1 MFSQIMDFQQI
12 KNYLE
17 EGSKVRNS
25 LDIEKISFLGE
36 SLSSAFKNGNKLI
49 IFGNGGSA
57 ADAQHIAAEFVGRFE
72 RERKPLPAMILHGN
86 SSSVTAIGN
95 DYSYDMIFSRQLEAF
110 GKKGD
115 VVIALSTSGNSVNVL
130 SAVEKAKE
138 IGCNI
143 FGITGSNGGKMKD
156 IIEENNLIRID
167 SDRTSLIQEST
178 VAIGHIISKIVEDNI

>member
-1 MFSQIMDFQQI
+1 MDLQQI
-12 KNYLE
+12 KKYLE
-17 EGSKVRNS
+17 EGSRVRNS

-72 RERKPLPAMILHGN
+72 IERKPLPAMILHGN

-95 DYSYDMIFSRQLEAF
+95 DYSYDMVFSRQLEAF

-115 VVIALSTSGNSVNVL
+115 MVIALSTSGNSVNVL

-138 IGCNI
+138 IGCSV
-143 FGITGSNGGKMKD
+143 FGITGSKGGRMKD
-156 IIEENNLIRID
+156 MIERKNLIRID
-167 SDRTSLIQEST
+167 SDRTSFIQEST
-178 VAIGHIISKIVEDNI
+178 IAIGHIISKVVEDYL

>member
-1 MFSQIMDFQQI
+1 M

-17 EGSKVRNS
+17 EGSRVRNS
-25 LDIEKISFLGE
+25 LDIQKISFLGE
-36 SLSSAFKNGNKLI
+36 SLSSAFKSGNKLI

-110 GKKGD
+110 GRKGD
-115 VVIALSTSGNSVNVL
+115 IIMALSTSGNSVNVI
-130 SAVEKAKE
+130 SAVGKAKE
-138 IGCNI
+138 IGCSVY
-143 FGITGSNGGKMKD
+143 GITGSKGGKMKS
-156 IIEENNLIRID
+156 IIEEKNLIRID
-167 SDRTSLIQEST
+167 SDRTSFIQEST
-178 VAIGHIISKIVEDNI
+178 IAIGHIISKIVEDFL

>member
-1 MFSQIMDFQQI
+1 MDLQQI

-95 DYSYDMIFSRQLEAF
+95 DYSYDMIFSRQMEAF
-110 GKKGD
+110 AKKGD
-115 VVIALSTSGNSVNVL
+115 VVIALSTSGNSVNVI

-138 IGCNI
+138 IGCSV
-143 FGITGSNGGKMKD
+143 FGITGSKGGKMKD
-156 IIEENNLIRID
+156 IIEEKNLIRID
-167 SDRTSLIQEST
+167 SDRTSFIQEST
-178 VAIGHIISKIVEDNI
+178 IAVGHIISKIVEDNI

>member
-1 MFSQIMDFQQI
+1 MDLQQI

-17 EGSKVRNS
+17 EGSRIRNS
-25 LDIEKISFLGE
+25 LNIEKISFLGE

-72 RERKPLPAMILHGN
+72 KERKPLPAMILHGN

-95 DYSYDMIFSRQLEAF
+95 DYSYDMVFSRQLEAF

-115 VVIALSTSGNSVNVL
+115 IVIALSTSGNSVNVI
-130 SAVEKAKE
+130 SAVKKAME
-138 IGCNI
+138 IGCVV
-143 FGITGSNGGKMKD
+143 FGITGSKGGKMKN
-156 IIEENNLIRID
+156 IIEEKNLIRID
-167 SDRTSLIQEST
+167 SDRTSFIQEST
-178 VAIGHIISKIVEDNI
+178 IAIGHIISKIVEDSL

>member
-1 MFSQIMDFQQI
+1 MDLQQI

-17 EGSKVRNS
+17 EGSRVRNS

-72 RERKPLPAMILHGN
+72 KERKPLPAMILHGN

-115 VVIALSTSGNSVNVL
+115 IVIALSTSGNSVNVI
-130 SAVEKAKE
+130 SAVKKAKE
-138 IGCNI
+138 IRCNV

-156 IIEENNLIRID
+156 IIEEKNLILID
-167 SDRTSLIQEST
+167 SDRTSFIQEST
-178 VAIGHIISKIVEDNI
+178 IAIGHIISKIVEDSL